1 MVKNNHTPKN
11 IEIWSYVPFLFDV
24 VRCRLYWGSDY
35 STDML
40 RQLWIMYQCTNAL

>member
-35 STDML
+35 SH
-40 RQLWIMYQCTNAL
+40 RHA